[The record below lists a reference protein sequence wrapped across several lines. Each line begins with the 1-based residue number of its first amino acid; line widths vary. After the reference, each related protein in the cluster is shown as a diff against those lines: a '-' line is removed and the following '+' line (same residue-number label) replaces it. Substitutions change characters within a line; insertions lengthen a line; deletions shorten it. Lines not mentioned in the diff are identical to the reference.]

1 MSKPMKLAIGIG
13 VASMVTAGLS
23 WAVPQ
28 PYAFFAAWTA
38 VSCALVSGAYLG
50 NWPAVFG
57 KRRGRLQRWAV
68 VLLLPYLSM
77 FWFACWL
84 MRVWRQ
90 TSTLDEIAPGV
101 YVGGRLRGP
110 DLPNDTTLIV
120 DLTSEFSEPRELR
133 NHPGYRGV
141 AVLDGAFPPNEGAF
155 RDLLDEV
162 ASVRGSVVFHCD
174 AGRGRA
180 PTAGALA
187 VLWRGMAEDAEEAIA
202 RVVEGRPCASLTR
215 SDLEFIQAVL
225 EERRVDEEEKPAP
238 PSVS

>member
-13 VASMVTAGLS
+13 VASMLTAGIS

-84 MRVWRQ
+84 MRAWRQ

-155 RDLLDEV
+155 LELLDEV
-162 ASVRGSVVFHCD
+162 ASVRGAWSFIATP
-174 AGRGRA
+174 AGGEPPRLGRWQCCG
-180 PTAGALA
+180 AG
-187 VLWRGMAEDAEEAIA
+187 WRRTRRRRSPAWWRAA
-202 RVVEGRPCASLTR
+202 RAHH
-215 SDLEFIQAVL
+215 
-225 EERRVDEEEKPAP
+225 
-238 PSVS
+238 

>member
-1 MSKPMKLAIGIG
+1 MRKPMKLAVGLG
-13 VASMVTAGLS
+13 VASVVTTGLS
-23 WAVPQ
+23 WAVSQ

-38 VSCALVSGAYLG
+38 IACALVSGAYLG

-57 KRRGRLQRWAV
+57 KRRGRLQAWAV

-84 MRVWRQ
+84 MRIWRQ
-90 TSTLDEIAPGV
+90 TPNLDEIAPGL

-110 DLPNDTTLIV
+110 DLPKDTTLIV

-133 NHPGYRGV
+133 SHPGYRAV
-141 AVLDGAFPPNEGAF
+141 AVLDGAFPPDEQAF

-162 ASVRGSVVFHCD
+162 ARVQGNVVLHCE

-180 PTAGALA
+180 PTAAALA
-187 VLWRGMAEDAEEAIA
+187 LLWRGMAEDAEEAIA
-202 RVVEGRPCASLTR
+202 RVVRGRPCASPTR
-215 SDLEFIQAVL
+215 SDVEFIRSVL
-225 EERRVDEEEKPAP
+225 EERPVDEDVEFASPR
-238 PSVS
+238 VS